1 MSLWQI
7 MIFQHPGLKSS
18 WNTWKLWTF
27 SEVEGQNRTKTN
39 LYVSDCGICDIC
51 WASRVISLIR
61 FLGVQYQTKESCLS
75 TLGSSVQNPKLVDPL
90 KHIGIVSC
98 KGSQNFNTSI
108 NKILKFY
115 RKCCWSWATLVVIIV
130 WISQIR
136 RHYDPAT
143 LQNGSWNLH
152 TIFFFPPFF
161 SQAHCKYTFANT
173 TSLILC
179 SRSRESCI
187 NNIQEL
193 KISSKRIYD

>member
-27 SEVEGQNRTKTN
+27 SKVEGQNRTKTN

-51 WASRVISLIR
+51 WASQVISLIW
-61 FLGVQYQTKESCLS
+61 FLGVQYRTKGSCLS

-90 KHIGIVSC
+90 KHIGIASC

-161 SQAHCKYTFANT
+161 PRLNASIHFANT
-173 TSLILC
+173 TKILC

-193 KISSKRIYD
+193 KISSKRTYD